1 MLLPKKIES
10 TYFKIVNKIAE
21 TAVIPV
27 TLKMSNSSSSLAHLL
42 TRLDRYNNVKGFV
55 LFNRHYCPDIDIHN
69 EKVVQASVFSS
80 SSDYAE
86 TLRWVAI
93 LSGKLK
99 NNIAATSGIH
109 NGETAVKF
117 LLAGAQVV
125 QISSV
130 LYKNDLSVIQT
141 IKDEIES
148 WMKSKGYKTIDEFRG
163 NLSMDQVEHPEVF
176 ERIQFMKYFASVE

>member
-1 MLLPKKIES
+1 M
-10 TYFKIVNKIAE
+10 
-21 TAVIPV
+21 
-27 TLKMSNSSSSLAHLL
+27 AHLL